1 MIRIQFGGTMDQLE
15 RKLMKMMEE
24 WDDLLRWAIRNGFGG
39 EKVQMIQKE
48 KDKILQFIG
57 NLRENKMP

>member
-1 MIRIQFGGTMDQLE
+1 MIRIQFGGTMDQME
-15 RKLMKMMEE
+15 RKLMEMMEE

-39 EKVQMIQKE
+39 EKAQMIQKE

-57 NLRENKMP
+57 DLLENKMP